1 MHSSPAPSTG
11 PSEIRLRGARLNNL
25 QDVDLDL
32 PREAI
37 VAVTGVSGSGKSSL
51 AFGTLYAESQ
61 RRYLESLSPY
71 ARRLIDQSAAPELD
85 LLEGMPPAIA
95 LQQSRG
101 ATGGARS
108 DVGTL
113 TGLSAL
119 LRMLYSRAGTYPE
132 GKELILAE
140 AFSPHTPQGACPAC
154 EGLGHVYD
162 ARAEDMVPDD
172 SLTIRQKAV
181 ASWPQGWAG
190 GNLRDVLTSLGVD
203 VDVPWREL
211 PEDTREW
218 ILFTEEHPTVDCWR
232 GAPTLAELEAAKAA
246 GQRHAYQGTF
256 TGARRYLLDT
266 FASTGSDRTRR
277 RVAQFLTQTPCPD
290 CQGRRLRPV
299 ALQVTVDGRDI
310 AETSALPL
318 SEVHGLAVRL
328 AAGQV
333 EAVPQSRRAVA
344 RRLGTDLQARLA
356 PIVELGLG
364 YLGLDRAAGT
374 LSGGE
379 LQRLRLATQ
388 LAAELFGVV
397 YVLDEPSSGLHPQDM
412 SALVDLLVR
421 LKEQGNT
428 VVVVEH
434 AMDVVRHADVIVD
447 VGPGAGVHGGR
458 ILHAGPPEQL
468 QSVADS
474 ATARYLSTDRP
485 ADPARPR
492 REPEA
497 CLELTG
503 VRCNTV
509 QDLDVRLP
517 LGCLT
522 AVTGVSGAGKS
533 SLVAQALPA
542 VVDAA
547 LHDDGRTPSEGALA
561 SGVGGLRRVVS
572 IDHTAVGRTPRST
585 VATYTGFFDEVR
597 RLFAR
602 TEAATERGFGA
613 GTFSFNTSGGRCPT
627 CEGEGSVTVELLFLP
642 GVRSP
647 CTDCGGTRYRD
658 EVLEVEWNGL
668 SIADVLALSIEQ
680 ACEVFAD
687 EPKALRPLAVLQDVG
702 LGYLRLGHAAPD
714 LSGGE
719 AQRMK
724 LAAELQ
730 RGSGGDTLY
739 VLDEPTA
746 GLHPADAERLMRHL
760 QSLVDAGNTVVMAE
774 LDMRAVAQAD
784 HVVEMGPGAGP
795 DGGRVVA
802 SGTPEQIAAR
812 GEGSTAPFL
821 TTVLRA

>member
-11 PSEIRLRGARLNNL
+11 PDRIRLRGARLHNL
-25 QDVDLDL
+25 RDVDLDL

-71 ARRLIDQSAAPELD
+71 ARRLIHQSAAPELD
-85 LLEGMPPAIA
+85 LLEGMPPAVA

-113 TGLSAL
+113 TGVSAL
-119 LRMLYSRAGTYPE
+119 LRMLFSRAGIYPE
-132 GKELILAE
+132 GQELILAE
-140 AFSPHTPQGACPAC
+140 AFSPHTPEGACPAC

-162 ARAEDMVPDD
+162 ARAEDMVPDE
-172 SLTIRQKAV
+172 SLTLREKAV

-211 PEDTREW
+211 PADTREW
-218 ILFTEEHPTVDCWR
+218 ILFTEEHPTVECWR

-246 GQRHAYQGTF
+246 GQRHASQGTF

-277 RVAQFLTQTPCPD
+277 RVAQFLTKTPCPD
-290 CQGRRLRPV
+290 CGGRRLRPE
-299 ALQVTVDGRDI
+299 ALAVTVDGRDI
-310 AETSALPL
+310 AATAALPL
-318 SEVHGLAVRL
+318 AEVHALALAL
-328 AAGQV
+328 AAGEV
-333 EAVPQSRRAVA
+333 ASVPAARAAVA
-344 RRLGTDLQARLA
+344 RRLGADLRASLA

-364 YLGLDRAAGT
+364 YLSLDRAAGT

-379 LQRLRLATQ
+379 LQRLRLAAQ
-388 LAAELFGVV
+388 LAAELFGVA
-397 YVLDEPSSGLHPQDM
+397 YVLDEPSSGLHPQDRGT
-412 SALVDLLVR
+412 LVELLRR

-428 VVVVEH
+428 VIVVEH
-434 AMDVVRHADVIVD
+434 AMDVVRHADVVVD

-458 ILHAGPPEQL
+458 ILHVGPPAEL
-468 QSVADS
+468 EDVADS
-474 ATARYLSTDRP
+474 ATGRYLAAERP
-485 ADPARPR
+485 AVPPRERRRARGR
-492 REPEA
+492 I
-497 CLELTG
+497 ELHS
-503 VRCNTV
+503 VHRNTV
-509 QDLDVRLP
+509 RGLDVAFP
-517 LGCLT
+517 VGCLT

-542 VVDAA
+542 LVDAA
-547 LHDDGRTPSEGALA
+547 LHDDGTSPSEGGLA
-561 SGVGGLRRVVS
+561 AAVGGIRRVVS
-572 IDHTAVGRTPRST
+572 FDHSAVGRTPRST
-585 VATYTGFFDEVR
+585 VATYTGLFDEVR
-597 RLFAR
+597 RLFAAMP
-602 TEAATERGFGA
+602 EARERGFGA
-613 GTFSFNTSGGRCPT
+613 GTFSFNASGGRCPA

-647 CTDCGGTRYRD
+647 CTDCGGSRYRD
-658 EVLEVEWNGL
+658 EVLQVRWNGL
-668 SIADVLALSIEQ
+668 SIADVLALSVED
-680 ACEVFAD
+680 ACAVFAD
-687 EPKALRPLAVLQDVG
+687 EPKALRPLSALQEVG
-702 LGYLRLGHAAPD
+702 LGYLTLGHTAPD

-746 GLHPADAERLMRHL
+746 GLHPADAERLLRHL

-795 DGGRVVA
+795 EGGRVVA
-802 SGTPEQIAAR
+802 TGTPEEIAAR
-812 GEGSTAPFL
+812 GSGSTAPHL
-821 TTVLRA
+821 AAVLPG